1 MIDESCII
9 LARRYARAFLAIFG
23 QRVTIEDC
31 NYMRQAAHQLALR
44 GQWYMFFDFS
54 RSTTEEQQAMGA
66 LLLTRLQV
74 PDYLRP
80 LVALLAAHRRMQLLP
95 DVFNQIVE
103 QYFMQ
108 QAILECSISS
118 CPVLDSQQQQKLL
131 TFLEKK
137 SDKKI
142 RAVSKV
148 DKRLIAG
155 IRVQSA
161 TILWEY
167 SIMKKLRD
175 AQQVVLNGNDQ

>member
-1 MIDESCII
+1 
-9 LARRYARAFLAIFG
+9 
-23 QRVTIEDC
+23 
-31 NYMRQAAHQLALR
+31 
-44 GQWYMFFDFS
+44 
-54 RSTTEEQQAMGA
+54 
-66 LLLTRLQV
+66 
-74 PDYLRP
+74 
-80 LVALLAAHRRMQLLP
+80 
-95 DVFNQIVE
+95 
-103 QYFMQ
+103 
-108 QAILECSISS
+108 
-118 CPVLDSQQQQKLL
+118 
-131 TFLEKK
+131 LEKK